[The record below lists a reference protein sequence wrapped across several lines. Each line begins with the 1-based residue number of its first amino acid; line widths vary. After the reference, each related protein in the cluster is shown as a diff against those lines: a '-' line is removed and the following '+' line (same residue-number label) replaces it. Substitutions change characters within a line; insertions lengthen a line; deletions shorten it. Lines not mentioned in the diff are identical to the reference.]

1 MNRTAG
7 MLLVVAALGGC
18 MSSTGG
24 SGWGYGSGSAS
35 IGSNRAS
42 VPPTVPGVQGPWG
55 EPVVMASPYSAAPP
69 GESAARQM
77 LAHSVPLDMVQM
89 HPTSGNPSGIVQAS
103 YTADMGSSSMMPPGA
118 GMMPGAGMPAMMP
131 PGMPPGGAITPPGV
145 PFNPAMPA
153 MQIAGT
159 GPPGAVAA
167 AGALTGAVPSRF
179 QASRTSVRFVSP
191 ATMKISWYVPGGTGK
206 GSFSANQLEVP
217 GRYNFVQAAIY
228 RLKLTDIPGHPNLE
242 LYPTLEVVP
251 ANLKTTAFLAHSSV
265 PISFTEEDFEQ
276 VVAGNFVVKVVYLP
290 DPQFQDLAATGTE
303 EVVSSRLE
311 PGADPIAEAYRRGS
325 ILLVIRLGN
334 IDLEVPNTPAMDAP
348 SPYAPRPAVPPGPM
362 PPGMVPGR
370 AMMPGMPGMMPGMM
384 PPGMMPPGM
393 MPPGMAQMMPG
404 ATSGPGT
411 IPDAVLNGK
420 PVMMMG
426 PNGPVMV
433 GPAAPVNGP
442 TIPNGASD
450 SGSQQ
455 QPGNTSGG
463 SNGPQSKAAAEGA
476 TSVQLAN
483 FPDTAGAF
491 PTKQTQS
498 DAPRR
503 SWFQRMFGKK
513 EVSPSDDNSISMS
526 GSGNTSSND
535 NGTGK

>member
-24 SGWGYGSGSAS
+24 SGWGYSSGSTS

-42 VPPTVPGVQGPWG
+42 LPPTVPGVQGPWG
-55 EPVVMASPYSAAPP
+55 APVVMATPYSSAPP

-77 LAHSVPLDMVQM
+77 LAQSVPLDMVQM
-89 HPTSGNPSGIVQAS
+89 HPTSGNSSGVVQAS
-103 YTADMGSSSMMPPGA
+103 YMGEMGSSSMMP
-118 GMMPGAGMPAMMP
+118 PGAGMPAMMP
-131 PGMPPGGAITPPGV
+131 PGMPPGGAISPPGV

-159 GPPGAVAA
+159 GPPGVVAA

-179 QASRTSVRFVSP
+179 AASRTSVRFVSP

-228 RLKLTDIPGHPNLE
+228 RLKLNDIPGHANLE

-265 PISFTEEDFEQ
+265 PISFTEEDIEQ

-311 PGADPIAEAYRRGS
+311 PGVDPIAEAYRRGS
-325 ILLVIRLGN
+325 ILLVVRLGN
-334 IDLEVPNTPAMDAP
+334 IDLEAPNTPAMDAP
-348 SPYAPRPAVPPGPM
+348 SPYAPRPAALPGPM

-370 AMMPGMPGMMPGMM
+370 GMMPGLPNPMMPGMPM
-384 PPGMMPPGM
+384 PPGMMAPGM

-404 ATSGPGT
+404 AVTGPGA

-433 GPAAPVNGP
+433 GPASPVNGP
-442 TIPNGASD
+442 TTPNGTSD

-455 QPGNTSGG
+455 QPGNANGG
-463 SNGPQSKAAAEGA
+463 QSGPQSKAPTDGA

-483 FPDTAGAF
+483 FPAGPGAF
-491 PTKQTQS
+491 PTTQTQS
-498 DAPRR
+498 DAPKR
-503 SWFQRMFGKK
+503 SWFQRVFGKK
-513 EVSPSDDNSISMS
+513 EVTPSDDGGMSMS
-526 GSGNTSSND
+526 GTGGGNAGNSSE
-535 NGTGK
+535 NGNGK